1 MSQESLFPMPQ
12 QSTTSDDY
20 YTPKW
25 LFDALGLEF
34 DLDVA
39 SPPEGPWHTP
49 CKAYYTQE
57 TDGLNS
63 EWNGLVW
70 MNPPYS
76 KPEPWVKKWVAHK
89 NGLALLPCSNG
100 KWFFELWHN
109 EQIQCVNIRPQD
121 QKLLKFDTPQGK
133 SISIFMP
140 TLLWAIGDTAIAAVI
155 NSGLG
160 KVR

>member
-1 MSQESLFPMPQ
+1 MTQESLFPMPQ

-49 CKAYYTQE
+49 CKAYYTQK
-57 TDGLNS
+57 TDGLTS
-63 EWNGLVW
+63 DWNGVVW

-76 KPEPWVKKWVAHK
+76 KPEPWVKKWLAHE

-100 KWFFELWHN
+100 KWFFDLWHN
-109 EQIQCVNIRPQD
+109 KKVKCVNIRPSD
-121 QKLLKFDTPQGK
+121 HKLLKFDTPQGK
-133 SISIFMP
+133 STSIFMP
-140 TLLWAIGDTAIAAVI
+140 TLLWAIGDVAVSALR